1 MQRTEMRNPNT
12 THIDK
17 MSTFDMVKT
26 MNNENKTV
34 TDAVDK
40 ALDKIAQAVDAAA
53 NALENGGRI
62 IYIGAGTSGRL
73 GVIDASECPP
83 TFGVEPDVV
92 VGIIA
97 GGLQAMTRAAESVED
112 NEAEGIKS
120 VEEIGINKNDILV
133 GISAA
138 GNAAYVIGAIEKAKS
153 VGAVTVGL
161 VCNEGCKIE
170 AAADIA
176 IVVDTG
182 PEVITGST
190 RLKAGTSQK
199 LVLNMISTG
208 AMIRTGKVYENLMI
222 NVRPVNKKLHKRCVG
237 IIREITGVD
246 EARAYEELEKADNSI
261 RKAIE
266 NIKGELK

>member
-12 THIDK
+12 MHIDK
-17 MSTFDMVKT
+17 MSTYDIVKT
-26 MNNENKTV
+26 MNDENKTV

-40 ALDKIAQAVDAAA
+40 ALPKIAQAVDAAA
-53 NALENGGRI
+53 DALKKNGRI

-83 TFGVEPDVV
+83 TFGVEPGVV

-97 GGLQAMTRAAESVED
+97 GGLQAMTTATESVED
-112 NEAEGIKS
+112 SEDEGIKA
-120 VEEIGINKNDILV
+120 VEKIGINKNDVLV

-138 GNAAYVIGAIEKAKS
+138 GNAAFVIGAIKRAKEA
-153 VGAVTVGL
+153 GAVTVGL
-161 VCNEGCKIE
+161 VCNEGCKIASE
-170 AAADIA
+170 ADIV
-176 IVVDTG
+176 IIVDTG

-208 AMIRTGKVYENLMI
+208 AMILTGKVYENLMI
-222 NVRPVNKKLHKRCVG
+222 NVKPLNKKLHKRCAG
-237 IIREITGVD
+237 IICEITGVD
-246 EARAYEELEKADNSI
+246 EERAYSELEKADGSI
-261 RKAIE
+261 RRAIE
-266 NIKGELK
+266 NIKGELS